1 MFIDTHCHL
10 NMMIKNVIETFLN
23 DQEFKFIK
31 NILDQANL
39 VGVKKF
45 ITIGTTVLESINS
58 VNIAKKFSQVF
69 ASVGIHP
76 CDCSVDFLKNFEQ
89 IKKLIKNKEENKI
102 VAIGE
107 TGLDFFHKPFD
118 KQKQIDAFKAHIEL
132 ACQNNL
138 PIIVHVRNSAQEVLE
153 ILEKYKKDVRGVIHC
168 FFQDKNFAQTALSW
182 GFYLGISGPIN
193 YPKNQEL
200 RDVVIDLPI
209 DKILLETDAP
219 FLPPQEFRGKQNN
232 PAYIPIFAKVIA
244 DLKNVTL
251 SELEKITTQNAENLF
266 KI

>member
-1 MFIDTHCHL
+1 MFVDTHCHL
-10 NMMIKNVIETFLN
+10 NMMVKNAHETVLN
-23 DQEFKFIK
+23 DQDFILIK
-31 NILDQANL
+31 NILQQANL
-39 VGVKKF
+39 VGVQKF

-58 VNIAKKFSQVF
+58 INIAKKFPQVF
-69 ASVGIHP
+69 ACVGIHP
-76 CDCSVDFLKNFEQ
+76 CDCDVDFLKNFEE
-89 IKKLIKNKEENKI
+89 IKKLVKNKEENKI

-118 KQKQIDAFKAHIEL
+118 KQKQIDAFKSHIEL
-132 ACQNNL
+132 SCQHNL
-138 PIIVHVRNSAQEVLE
+138 PIVVHVRDSAQEVLKV
-153 ILEKYKKDVRGVIHC
+153 LEKYKKDVKGVIHC
-168 FFQDKNFAQTALSW
+168 FFQDEKFAQTALSW

-200 RDVVIDLPI
+200 RQVVAGLPA

-232 PAYIPIFAKVIA
+232 PAYIPIFAQVIA
-244 DLKNVTL
+244 DLKKMSLT
-251 SELEKITTQNAENLF
+251 ELENITTKNAENLF